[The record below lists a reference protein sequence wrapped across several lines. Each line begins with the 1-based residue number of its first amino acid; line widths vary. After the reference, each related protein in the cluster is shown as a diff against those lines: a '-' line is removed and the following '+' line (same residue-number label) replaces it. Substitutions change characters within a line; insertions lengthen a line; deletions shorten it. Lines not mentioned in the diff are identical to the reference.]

1 MAGTLS
7 FDLGLR
13 DCALVIIF
21 FGLLTAVFAPYFS
34 RWGPVLGLR
43 QMIHARY
50 AFGYVPSHILSL
62 NIPVS
67 SPITRANPN

>member
-7 FDLGLR
+7 FGLGLR

-21 FGLLTAVFAPYFS
+21 FGLMTAVFAPYFS

-50 AFGYVPSHILSL
+50 AFGCVLSPYTPLTPPFQSH
-62 NIPVS
+62 
-67 SPITRANPN
+67 NPGNLD